1 MVSWPNET
9 SRVRHWPA
17 FSPERQRLAAG
28 LVLFPAGL
36 VVGICTERAAF
47 DWDDPRQWVPDL
59 VVGLTFVGA
68 AVVTVPRYP
77 GSGWL
82 LAATG
87 SVGSSATS
95 MRRCSTFTGV
105 HSSTPWLSSSVCG
118 HRRRFELVAVVVGYL
133 AAVIAPIWRDDATS
147 IVLSLALVAVAAY
160 RFGKATGRARL
171 DRRTAFGAAVVLSVA
186 IVGYVVVTNAVPS
199 GEGVEP
205 MLLAYQVA
213 LCVVAVMLAVRL
225 LAPRTAVVADL
236 VVELGETRSGTLRDA
251 LSNAL
256 GDPTLEIGYWSPSGE
271 YRGCER
277 SIGAPSL
284 PVVANARRRSS
295 NASRGR
301 SPCWSTTRRSSRSR
315 HSSTRWRRRRG
326 CRRPTPP
333 CRPTC
338 RRRSTSS
345 RASRRRLV
353 ARGRRGAP
361 SARGPPPRR
370 RRALRGGADR
380 AAAHR
385 ARG

>member
-36 VVGICTERAAF
+36 VVGILAERAAF

-87 SVGSSATS
+87 FGWFLGNFDAALQYVHRGPLVHALVVFVGVRART
-95 MRRCSTFTGV
+95 RI
-105 HSSTPWLSSSVCG
+105 
-118 HRRRFELVAVVVGYL
+118 ELVAVVVGYL

-277 SIGAPSL
+277 
-284 PVVANARRRSS
+284 
-295 NASRGR
+295 
-301 SPCWSTTRRSSRSR
+301 
-315 HSSTRWRRRRG
+315 
-326 CRRPTPP
+326 
-333 CRPTC
+333 
-338 RRRSTSS
+338 
-345 RASRRRLV
+345 
-353 ARGRRGAP
+353 
-361 SARGPPPRR
+361 
-370 RRALRGGADR
+370 
-380 AAAHR
+380 
-385 ARG
+385 